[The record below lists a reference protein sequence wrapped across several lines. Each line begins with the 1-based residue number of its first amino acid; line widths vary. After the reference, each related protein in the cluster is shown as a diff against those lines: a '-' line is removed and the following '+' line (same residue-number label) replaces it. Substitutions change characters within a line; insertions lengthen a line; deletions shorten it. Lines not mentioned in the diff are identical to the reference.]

1 MIGWLISQTRSHKN
15 KLKHKLNIFF
25 GQMCEEK
32 QEVSMGFFFPTI
44 TTTKEVMISPMSVC
58 LYLSWLGDLSAGL
71 RKNYKM
77 DFHKT
82 WLEDGSR
89 THQFNF

>member
-32 QEVSMGFFFPTI
+32 QDVSMGFF
-44 TTTKEVMISPMSVC
+44 SPYHYHHQGGYDFTHVC
-58 LYLSWLGDLSAGL
+58 LFVS
-71 RKNYKM
+71 
-77 DFHKT
+77 
-82 WLEDGSR
+82 
-89 THQFNF
+89 